1 MEIREW
7 IEKQISF
14 AGQEAVKLEK
24 RKKLLSEID
33 ELILE
38 RNSIECGLQLL
49 FEHWEDQ
56 CKDLDGIG
64 DEVSKDKAAT
74 IRLCINELHETCDLA
89 GIG

>member
-49 FEHWEDQ
+49 FEHWESQ
-56 CKDLDGIG
+56 AKILDGVQSPPAIH
-64 DEVSKDKAAT
+64 KAAEL
-74 IRLCINELHETCDLA
+74 RKCINELHETCDLA